1 MPFQMRSNALFRLF
15 RLLTAQAD
23 SNFVIIC
30 TNSWDCYKRRG
41 YGSQQTD
48 LSELRT
54 QNETTVPWTIPL
66 QMWYKLAA

>member
-1 MPFQMRSNALFRLF
+1 MLFRMRSNMLFRLF
-15 RLLTAQAD
+15 RLLTAQAG

-41 YGSQQTD
+41 YGSQQTN

-54 QNETTVPWTIPL
+54 
-66 QMWYKLAA
+66 